1 MQNHTLTTP
10 VMQARLLRLSL
21 FSIHYRDMRLAVF
34 ISCLLCLPFF
44 AGAQGPSDNDTTRVL
59 SLEDC
64 IHFALKNQPALKQS
78 LIDESIAHTN
88 NLIGLSGWM
97 PQVMGSATFD
107 HYFQLP
113 IAFSGNTEFPSGTFY
128 SATPSITASQT
139 LFSSDVLFA
148 ARAAHLFT
156 EYSKQNTVYTK
167 INLVSNVTK
176 SFYDLL
182 LTIQQ
187 INVLKEDTA
196 RLGKNER
203 DTYHQYKSGLV
214 DKVDNKQAKIA
225 LNNAVA
231 QLKNAM
237 ETVGAKYSTLKQY
250 IGFPDK
256 QEFTVEFD
264 TTEMLQEVYFDTTE
278 MLDYSKR
285 IEYQQL
291 LVSKRL
297 QRETTSY
304 YQLSFLPSLSAFYN
318 YTPEYQSDTYS
329 TLFNQS
335 YPYSLFGLS
344 LNLPIFQGF
353 KRLENIHKAKLEEQR
368 TDWDIVN
375 TKLGINA
382 EYVHALADYKSNYM
396 NLHEQGENV
405 QLAKEVYNIVQL
417 QYKEGVKTYLNVI
430 VAETDL
436 RTSQINYLGAL
447 FQLLSSKI
455 DLQKALGDININP

>member
-1 MQNHTLTTP
+1 MRTWQ
-10 VMQARLLRLSL
+10 LLASSAAFNRRLSL
-21 FSIHYRDMRLAVF
+21 SISFLMFTVF
-34 ISCLLCLPFF
+34 CCFPF
-44 AGAQGPSDNDTTRVL
+44 ALSAQGMADNDTTKVL

-64 IHFALKNQPALKQS
+64 IHYALKNQPALKQS

-88 NLIGLSGWM
+88 NLIGLSAWM
-97 PQVMGSATFD
+97 PQVVATAGYNR
-107 HYFQLP
+107 YFQLP
-113 IAFSGNTEFPSGTFY
+113 EAFSGNTEFPSGTFY

-156 EYSKQNTVYTK
+156 QYAQQNTVYTK
-167 INLVSNVTK
+167 ISLVSNVTK
-176 SFYDLL
+176 AFYDLL
-182 LTIQQ
+182 LTIEQ

-203 DTYHQYKSGLV
+203 DTYHQYKSGIV

-225 LNNAVA
+225 LNNSVA
-231 QLKNAM
+231 QLKNAT

-250 IGFPDK
+250 IGFPDN

-264 TTEMLQEVYFDTTE
+264 TTEMLQEVYFDTAE

-291 LVSKRL
+291 LLAKRL

-318 YTPEYQSDTYS
+318 YTPEYESDTYS
-329 TLFNQS
+329 TLFNQV
-335 YPYSLFGLS
+335 YPYSLFGLT

-382 EYVHALADYKSNYM
+382 EYIHALAAYKSNFV
-396 NLHEQGENV
+396 NLQEQGENV
-405 QLAKEVYNIVQL
+405 QLAKEVYDIVKL

-430 VAETDL
+430 IAESDL
-436 RTSQINYLGAL
+436 RTSQINYLDAL